1 MRLNDFSIKTRL
13 VAGMMGVLLL
23 TTTTIAVFLVMR
35 MDGLIDAAEEREL
48 EALHGNFEAMLSAE
62 SRTAQ
67 AMSALVAAIPPV
79 QEAFAARDRDALKTL
94 LLPTFAPLADYGVKQ
109 FQFHLPP
116 ATSFL
121 RLHRPGKYGDDLT
134 DRRPTI
140 VQTNETREPVAGLDV
155 GVAGIGIR
163 GLVPMRENGNHTG
176 SVEFGMQF
184 NDATFERFKADYGV
198 DVAVYL
204 EAADGDYEAFG
215 STHDQGPLIETGQ
228 LNQLTDG
235 TSVFAHTTLGG
246 QASSTLVKPVT
257 DYAGHPIGAVE
268 IAMDRSDYLASERA
282 AVAAAIGI
290 AGVALITGG
299 IIAVLLARNIA
310 RPIQR
315 TQMAMRDIADG
326 EGDLTRRLDDS
337 TRDEIGAL
345 AGAFNA
351 FAARMQET
359 MIAVRTSAHGV
370 NQEADTIAD
379 DSEKLASS
387 TEQVASNLQETSSS
401 LEQIS
406 STVTQS
412 LESAEQADQL
422 TRDTA
427 RMAES
432 GRTSMQQVETTMS
445 DLNASAARISEIIA
459 MIDSIAFQ
467 TNILALNA
475 SVEAARAGEHGRG
488 FAVVAEEVRKLATRS
503 SEAATEI
510 RGLIDTA
517 VEGTRQGSERVQETA
532 ETIRKLAERMS
543 RVSEVVGDMA
553 ASSREQSTGLTQIS
567 TAVAEIDSATQNNTA
582 MVQHFSHMASTMD
595 AEAKALSGLVDAFRL
610 DQDQHTG

>member
-1 MRLNDFSIKTRL
+1 MRISNYTIKTRL
-13 VAGMMGVLLL
+13 VAGILGLLLL
-23 TTTTIAVFLVMR
+23 TTATIAVFLVMR
-35 MDGLIDAAEEREL
+35 MDGIIDTAEEREL
-48 EALHGNFEAMLSAE
+48 QALHGNFEAMLSAE

-67 AMSALVAAIPPV
+67 AMSALVAGIPTV
-79 QEAFAARDRDALKTL
+79 QRAFASRERDALEAL
-94 LLPTFAPLADYGVKQ
+94 LLPAFEGLGEYGIKQ
-109 FQFHLPP
+109 FQFHTPP

-121 RLHRPGKYGDDLT
+121 RLHRPDQYGDDLT

-163 GLVPMRENGNHTG
+163 GLVPMREAGDHTG
-176 SVEFGMQF
+176 SVEFGMRF
-184 NDATFERFKADYGV
+184 DDSTFARFKADYGV

-204 EAADGDYEAFG
+204 PSSDGGYTAFG
-215 STHDQGPLIETGQ
+215 STHDQGPLVAAGRLDEV
-228 LNQLTDG
+228 LDG
-235 TSVFAHTTLGG
+235 EAAFAHATIGG
-246 QASSTLVKPVT
+246 QPSSVLVRQIE
-257 DYAGHPIGAVE
+257 DFAGHPIGAVE
-268 IAMDRSDYLASERA
+268 IAMDRSDYLASERSAIIA
-282 AVAAAIGI
+282 AFGI
-290 AGVALITGG
+290 AAVALITGG
-299 IIAVLLARNIA
+299 LIAVLLARNIV

-315 TQMAMRDIADG
+315 TQIAMRDIADG

-337 TRDEIGAL
+337 SRDEIGAL

-359 MIAVRTSAHGV
+359 MVGVRSSAHSV

-401 LEQIS
+401 LEEIS
-406 STVTQS
+406 STVSQS
-412 LESAEQADQL
+412 LQSAEQADQL
-422 TRDTA
+422 AQDTA

-432 GRTSMQQVETTMS
+432 GRESMQQVETTMN
-445 DLNASAARISEIIA
+445 DLNQSAGRISEIIT

-503 SEAATEI
+503 GEAATEI

-517 VEGTRQGSERVQETA
+517 V
-532 ETIRKLAERMS
+532 
-543 RVSEVVGDMA
+543 
-553 ASSREQSTGLTQIS
+553 
-567 TAVAEIDSATQNNTA
+567 
-582 MVQHFSHMASTMD
+582 
-595 AEAKALSGLVDAFRL
+595 
-610 DQDQHTG
+610 